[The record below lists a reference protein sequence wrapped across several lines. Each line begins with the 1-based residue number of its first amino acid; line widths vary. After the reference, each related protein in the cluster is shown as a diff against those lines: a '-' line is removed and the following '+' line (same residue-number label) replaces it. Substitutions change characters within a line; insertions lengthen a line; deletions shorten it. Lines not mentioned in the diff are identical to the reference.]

1 MTTEAVR
8 AAYRDFRAARFFP
21 ALDGLRALSILA
33 VIWHHAGGEGAPGAL
48 SRGFH
53 GVSLFFAISGFL
65 ITTLLLREQEASGQ
79 ISLSRFYLRRTL
91 RIFPL
96 YYLVLGLYVVLVAL
110 VDRHSAAGQGFLSNL
125 PYFLTY
131 TSNWFVERD
140 AGARVIFYF
149 AWSLA
154 TEEQFYLVWPSV
166 VRFSRRW
173 WAPVAVMSVLLAA
186 HLAAA
191 WAVTAGHLPGSS
203 LPLRILLSVATPI
216 GLGCLA
222 AYLTHRPR
230 GFAVAWRLAGHPL
243 SAPLAFVAVTAALSF
258 DGVPDLAIA
267 LAMTWLVVA
276 VCIRADHVLMPL
288 LANAPMRHV
297 GTVSYGMYLMH
308 MLAMNVVSRSVP
320 GAGGLLRFV
329 GATSLVTAM
338 ATASYYLFEKRI
350 LDWKERLMGRRKV
363 EGASKTGEVVAVA
376 GSAPA
381 PRVTG

>member
-1 MTTEAVR
+1 VTETTQ
-8 AAYRDFRAARFFP
+8 AAYQAFRKARFFP

-65 ITTLLLREQEASGQ
+65 ITTLLLREQDANGQ

-96 YYLVLGLYVVLVAL
+96 YYVVLALYSALVLL
-110 VDRHSAAGQGFLSNL
+110 VDRHSAAGEGFSAHL

-131 TSNWFVERD
+131 TSNWFIERD
-140 AGARVIFYF
+140 AGTRVIFYF

-173 WAPVAVMSVLLAA
+173 WAPVAVMAVLLAA
-186 HLAAA
+186 NLAGA
-191 WAVTAGHLPGSS
+191 WAVASGLVSGAS
-203 LPLRILLSVATPI
+203 LPMRILLSVAAPI

-222 AYLTHRPR
+222 AYLTHRPG
-230 GFAVAWRLAGHPL
+230 GFAIAWRLAGHRA
-243 SAPLAFVAVTAALSF
+243 SAPLALAAMVLGLSF

-267 LAMTWLVVA
+267 AAMTWLVVA
-276 VCIRADHVLMPL
+276 VCIRADHVLRQAL
-288 LANAPMRHV
+288 SNAPLRHI

-308 MLAMNVVSRSVP
+308 MLAMNVVSRALP
-320 GAGGLLRFV
+320 GAGGLVRFV
-329 GATSLVTAM
+329 GASVLVIGM
-338 ATASYYLFEKRI
+338 ATASYYLFEKRV
-350 LDWKERLMGRRKV
+350 LDWKERLMGLKKA
-363 EGASKTGEVVAVA
+363 EGAARAQPASAGLPKVA
-376 GSAPA
+376 G
-381 PRVTG
+381 VL